1 MYPLHRPQVTL
12 TGRRLQPAAS
22 CTGPASVLPTTYRT
36 DREAGEPEMTLRIV
50 RSEAGGEAV
59 IALLLDRAER
69 RLGELPARRP

>member
-1 MYPLHRPQVTL
+1 
-12 TGRRLQPAAS
+12 
-22 CTGPASVLPTTYRT
+22 
-36 DREAGEPEMTLRIV
+36 MTLRIV